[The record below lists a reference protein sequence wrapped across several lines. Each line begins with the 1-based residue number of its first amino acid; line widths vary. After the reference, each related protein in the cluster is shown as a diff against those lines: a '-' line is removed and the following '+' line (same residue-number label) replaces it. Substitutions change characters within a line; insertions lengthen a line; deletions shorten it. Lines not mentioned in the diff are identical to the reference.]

1 MEDGLGWGCGLGFC
15 GDDEEEGHTIAR
27 FLKAMPW
34 VTMGCVD
41 RDFMPQILE
50 AHRCID
56 DQALCAADAKVGME
70 EDDVLLFEFRHEG
83 LVRGIGL
90 KGTLCG
96 RVWLSTVA
104 WGCVLVLSLDNPRD
118 DLSQR
123 WRNSTEVG
131 ACAWPRRLVGP
142 HPQGQASLIPR
153 RGGLPCCDKHV
164 HQTRPRPFFESP
176 MSLGFLRYNTL
187 LSHFISNQL
196 SLPN

>member
-50 AHRCID
+50 AHRCVD

-70 EDDVLLFEFRHEG
+70 EDDVLLFEFGHEG

-96 RVWLSTVA
+96 RVWLSTLV
-104 WGCVLVLSLDNPRD
+104 WGCFLVLSLDA
-118 DLSQR
+118 SQGR
-123 WRNSTEVG
+123 SVPKVEKLYRGWG
-131 ACAWPRRLVGP
+131 LCLAWTFGRTAP
-142 HPQGQASLIPR
+142 
-153 RGGLPCCDKHV
+153 
-164 HQTRPRPFFESP
+164 TRPSIIDTETGW
-176 MSLGFLRYNTL
+176 LALLR
-187 LSHFISNQL
+187 
-196 SLPN
+196 

>member
-1 MEDGLGWGCGLGFC
+1 MRTSRVPIALLVSDGVDWMEDGLGWGCGLGFC
-15 GDDEEEGHTIAR
+15 GDDEEEGPTIAR

-70 EDDVLLFEFRHEG
+70 EDDVFLFEFRHEG

-131 ACAWPRRLVGP
+131 ACAWPRRLVEP
-142 HPQGQASLIPR
+142 AH
-153 RGGLPCCDKHV
+153 
-164 HQTRPRPFFESP
+164 TRPSIIDTETGW
-176 MSLGFLRYNTL
+176 LALLR
-187 LSHFISNQL
+187 
-196 SLPN
+196 